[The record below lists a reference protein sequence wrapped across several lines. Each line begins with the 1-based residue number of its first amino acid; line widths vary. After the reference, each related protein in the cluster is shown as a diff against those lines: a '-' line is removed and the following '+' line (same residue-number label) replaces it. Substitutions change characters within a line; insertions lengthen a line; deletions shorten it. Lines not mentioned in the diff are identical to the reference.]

1 MSRAAALLG
10 AVAFAAVAA
19 AGCGGASSD
28 YAGLSREAALEQAA
42 QAAYS
47 ATSDRSDALYGHRLR
62 LVSLV
67 RGRNLAGDRAW
78 FARYEDVQT
87 GDRLCVWVNGHL
99 LGSDTN
105 VRPCPPSSGP
115 PPLPPQPPPPPP
127 AA

>member
-10 AVAFAAVAA
+10 AATVAA
-19 AGCGGASSD
+19 AGCGTGSSD
-28 YAGLSREAALEQAA
+28 YAGISREGALERAA
-42 QAAYS
+42 QAVYS
-47 ATSDRSDALYGHRLR
+47 ATSDRADPLYGHRLG

-105 VRPCPPSSGP
+105 VRPCPRSPG
-115 PPLPPQPPPPPP
+115 PPPPPP
-127 AA
+127 PPPPVA